1 MSRTYKIGLIC
12 AIGCAV
18 LWGVLPI
25 YWQAL
30 KPIDSFVIIFYRIF
44 LVGLV
49 SGIASLK
56 LYGRKEVKKYIGPG
70 SSSLKFFM
78 AGLLITANWSIYI
91 WAVNADHVIQTCI
104 GYYIEPLMVCVFG
117 IIFFKEKLTKH
128 KLIALIFASIG
139 VVVILLHF
147 MQVPLIALSLAIT
160 FATYAALKK
169 SFSIPSVLSLFL
181 ETRHLMLPALAVVIY
196 LECTGRGALA
206 VAEPYQYALLFLC
219 GPLTALPLG
228 LFAEAANKISL
239 VTLGVTEYISPSIS
253 LVIGI
258 FLFKEP
264 FDLVQFIAFVIVWIG
279 LVFFTAGEAKES
291 KKSED
296 RNMVEA
302 AKKDKPTINDCVL
315 FDVFG
320 EDFDRFDFPIDAHRV
335 TSGSG
340 GETILVFG
348 SEKTLLYD
356 CGMAYC
362 GKFTVENIKNKLA
375 EKERNTLDYIILS
388 HSHYDHMGALPYIK
402 KAFPDAKVH
411 AGEKAARIFEKPS
424 AKDLMK
430 ELGTSARDLF
440 MPGSTEEIL
449 VDGIAVD
456 VILKDGD
463 EIDLGDIT
471 VKALETKGH
480 TDCSMSYAFEPVKLL
495 FASESTGIIEG
506 KNFVHTPFLKD
517 CNDAISSREKCKAYD
532 PEYISLPHFGM
543 IPKDYIET
551 YWKKLEEE
559 TDIKIDFIRKMKE
572 EGLDDEAMLDRY
584 CDKYWD
590 PDMEEVQPK
599 DAFIINSKA
608 IIKAFLKA
616 I

>member
-1 MSRTYKIGLIC
+1 MDTTYKKGLFYALACSI
-12 AIGCAV
+12 
-18 LWGVLPI
+18 LWGILPI

-30 KPIDSFVIIFYRIF
+30 RPIESSVIIFYRIF

-49 SGIASLK
+49 CLLVSLK
-56 LYGRKEVKKYIGPG
+56 IYGIEEIKKHLAPKGAK
-70 SSSLKFFM
+70 LKFFL
-78 AGLLITANWSIYI
+78 AGCLITANWSIYI
-91 WAVNADHVIQTCI
+91 WAVNADMVIQTCV
-104 GYYIEPLMVCVFG
+104 GYYIEPLMVSVFG
-117 IIFFKEKLTKH
+117 IIFFREKLTKY
-128 KLIALIFASIG
+128 KLAALVLALAG
-139 VVVILLHF
+139 VVVLLLHF
-147 MQVPLIALSLAIT
+147 MEIPLVALSLAIT
-160 FATYAALKK
+160 FATYAAVKK
-169 SFSIPSVLSLFL
+169 SFNLPSVLSLLYETMFL
-181 ETRHLMLPALAVVIY
+181 MIPALAVIIY
-196 LECTGRGALA
+196 LEVTGQGAIG
-206 VAEPYQYALLFLC
+206 VGEPYQYGLLMLC
-219 GPLTALPLG
+219 GPITALTLAF
-228 LFAEAANKISL
+228 FAEAANKVPL
-239 VTLGVTEYISPSIS
+239 VTLGIIEYISPSLA

-258 FLFKEP
+258 FVLHEP
-264 FDLVQFIAFVIVWIG
+264 FDMIQFIAFVIVWIG
-279 LVFFTAGEAKES
+279 LVFFTMGEAKENKMN
-291 KKSED
+291 KKTE
-296 RNMVEA
+296 
-302 AKKDKPTINDCVL
+302 KPTINDCVL

-320 EDFDRFDFPIDAHRV
+320 EDHDRFDFPIDAHRV

-362 GKFTVENIKNKLA
+362 GWHTVDNIKNKLA
-375 EKERNTLDYIILS
+375 EKGRDTLDYIILS

-402 KAFPDAKVH
+402 QAFPDAKVH

-440 MPGSTEEIL
+440 MPGSTDEIL

-471 VKALETKGH
+471 VKAMETKGH
-480 TDCSMSYAFEPVKLL
+480 TDCSMSYAFEPAKLL

-517 CNDAISSREKCKAYD
+517 CNDAIASREKCKAYD

-551 YWKKLEEE
+551 YWKRLEEE

-584 CDKYWD
+584 CENYWD

-608 IIKAFLKA
+608 IIKAFMKA